1 MSELDHAHFMGL
13 ALQLVD
19 QAEHRTSPNP
29 IVGCVV
35 VRESEVVGRGVTQ
48 PCGHSHAEVM
58 ALKDAGAAAQ
68 GATMYVTLEPCCH
81 HGRTGPCTDAIIAA
95 GVRKVYVGVIDPN
108 PLVQGRGLDLLKAA
122 GIEAEAGVLGS
133 ECEWHHAP
141 FTKFITHKRPWVT
154 LKAAM
159 TLDGQIAT
167 PEGDSKW
174 ITGVDARRDV
184 HRLRAKYDGV
194 LVGAN
199 TVKLDN
205 PKLTVRDCP
214 GDDPI
219 RIVLS
224 TTADLMPTLSVLG
237 SGTLVYVAE
246 GAPLKNVQAIK
257 GTGAEVIQIALD
269 VDQRISLCE
278 VLDDLARRG
287 IVRLLVEGGGEIHRS
302 FIEQRLADEL
312 CLYMAPKLL
321 GMGRPAF
328 PLKAPSKIDQ
338 ALVLARPS
346 VELVGQDLL
355 IRSPILY
362 PADVDSDD

>member
-1 MSELDHAHFMGL
+1 MSGLDHAHFMGL

-48 PCGHSHAEVM
+48 PYGRSHAEVM
-58 ALKDAGAAAQ
+58 ALKDAGPAAQ

-95 GVRKVYVGVIDPN
+95 GVKQVYVGVIDPN
-108 PLVQGRGLDLLKAA
+108 PLVRGRGLALLKAA
-122 GIEAEAGVLGS
+122 GIECEAGVLGP
-133 ECEWHHAP
+133 ECERHHAP
-141 FTKFITHKRPWVT
+141 FTKYITHKRPWVT
-154 LKAAM
+154 LKAGM

-167 PEGDSKW
+167 PTGDSKW

-205 PKLTVRDCP
+205 PQLTVRHCP
-214 GDDPI
+214 GDDPTK
-219 RIVLS
+219 IVLS
-224 TTADLMPTLSVLG
+224 TLADISATAAVLG
-237 SGTLVYVAE
+237 PGTLVYVADD
-246 GAPLKNVQAIK
+246 APAENVLSIER
-257 GTGAEVIQIALD
+257 TGAEVIHIARDRQQRVSLD
-269 VDQRISLCE
+269 D

-287 IVRLLVEGGGEIHRS
+287 IVRLLVEGGGEVHRS
-302 FIEQRLADEL
+302 LIEQRLADEL
-312 CLYMAPKLL
+312 CLYIAPKLL
-321 GMGRPAF
+321 GLGRPAF
-328 PLKAPSKIDQ
+328 PLKSPSKIDQ
-338 ALVLARPS
+338 ALVLATP
-346 VELVGQDLL
+346 LVKMIGQDLQ
-355 IRSPILY
+355 IRSAIQY
-362 PADVDSDD
+362 PADLENDG